1 MHFPRFFNLCRAV
14 IFSHS
19 PRSRFAGDRC
29 RSSAGSHRPGCRIF
43 GRFAAACSSA
53 RISEA
58 VRRCP
63 RLRSRVGDLSAAP
76 PLPLAALIGA
86 RISRK
91 EPRGAVTPPRL
102 FLSVCVASYTFDFS
116 SRCRSRISE
125 AVTVRRCV
133 CDLSQLLPG
142 TRSRPRFLF
151 CSFSRCFLLVLV
163 FVRLAVFRAPCG
175 LSVPS
180 CALSTAEAVPDLP
193 AGAVRPHS
201 SGRHGVPV
209 IYAGTAARNAEPEP
223 PPLPAAPL

>member
-1 MHFPRFFNLCRAV
+1 MICRRCAA
-14 IFSHS
+14 
-19 PRSRFAGDRC
+19 AGSVAGCSDFRTVCRC
-29 RSSAGSHRPGCRIF
+29 RPRI
-43 GRFAAACSSA
+43 SA

-58 VRRCP
+58 VRICP

-76 PLPLAALIGA
+76 PLPLAALFGA

-91 EPRGAVTPPRL
+91 EPPGVVTPPRL

-125 AVTVRRCV
+125 AVTVFRCV
-133 CDLSQLLPG
+133 CDLPQLLPG

-151 CSFSRCFLLVLV
+151 CSFPRCFLLVRV

-180 CALSTAEAVPDLP
+180 CALST